1 MADLD
6 KKLFDK
12 KGNLKEGAV
21 EKHFQDMTDD
31 FNRQIEI
38 RKDFLKATPP
48 KGRKLNA
55 EGGRVSYTKGGLA
68 HVLGV

>member
-1 MADLD
+1 MSDLD

-48 KGRKLNA
+48 KGRKPNA
-55 EGGRVSYTKGGLA
+55 KGGRVSYTKGDLA